1 MKAAR
6 DGGIAKPNKATHN
19 LGFKQSG
26 RGEGRRGA
34 ARVVTAPWHPAE
46 DS

>member
-19 LGFKQSG
+19 LGCKQAG
-26 RGEGRRGA
+26 RGEG
-34 ARVVTAPWHPAE
+34 PQE
-46 DS
+46 S